1 MNLLLRRRVIWFYAF
16 RIIKVRLIYIK
27 KISNNLIHRD
37 HVSASFFYFLTPFF
51 FFFNTS
57 QREYTVKKKKRLN
70 QLLFMGIIV
79 VFLATDQTDLTSI

>member
-37 HVSASFFYFLTPFF
+37 HVSASFFIFY
-51 FFFNTS
+51 TS
-57 QREYTVKKKKRLN
+57 QREYTVTKKKKKKKLGLN
-70 QLLFMGIIV
+70 RLLFMGIIV